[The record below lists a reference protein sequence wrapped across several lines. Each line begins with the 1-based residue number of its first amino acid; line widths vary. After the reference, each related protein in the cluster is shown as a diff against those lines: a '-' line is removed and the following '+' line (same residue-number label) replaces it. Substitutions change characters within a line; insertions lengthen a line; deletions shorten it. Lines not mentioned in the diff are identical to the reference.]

1 MEDTILKP
9 ETPDQLKAESGSL
22 CADLLAAWIDTLI
35 EYMDEGSGQMVG
47 LVSLPKGDR
56 QESDCA
62 LFDHEYVEQ
71 SCAYEDT
78 YHGHIYFPIG
88 EQHVGYLKI
97 YFCS

>member
-1 MEDTILKP
+1 MTP
-9 ETPDQLKAESGSL
+9 ETTESELAPTTPQREQVGST
-22 CADLLAAWIDTLI
+22 ALLAAWLDTLI
-35 EYMDEGSGQMVG
+35 EYMDERAWQMVG
-47 LVSLPKGDR
+47 LVSLPKGER

-62 LFDHEYVEQ
+62 LFDHEYIEQ

-88 EQHVGYLKI
+88 EQNAGYLKV